1 MRCDVTVEQIQNWFD
16 TPGSAPMPDGVKAH
30 IKDCSTCRE
39 FIKQWNSIEVGLVSM
54 RDQTPGMSSGF
65 TSALSARLET
75 VKPGSPLLY
84 RFRSLIPPRQ
94 ARMAL
99 ITGSAALLVWLC
111 YAIASAVITNYSS
124 NPSNMASHNRL
135 RQPGTQP
142 PIPAD
147 IPVNGVR

>member
-1 MRCDVTVEQIQNWFD
+1 
-16 TPGSAPMPDGVKAH
+16 MPDGVKDH

-54 RDQTPGMSSGF
+54 REQTPVMSSGF
-65 TSALSARLET
+65 TSMLNARLET
-75 VKPGSPLLY
+75 VKPGSPILY

-99 ITGSAALLVWLC
+99 IGASAALLVWLC
-111 YAIASAVITNYSS
+111 YAVTTAVITNYSN
-124 NPSNMASHNRL
+124 NPSNLASRNSHL

-142 PIPAD
+142 PIPAE
-147 IPVNGVR
+147 ITPLNGVR